1 MEESSSAGSAGDDTD
16 SAGEAASAAGEV
28 STSPVSDAEESS
40 SGVSPLLGG
49 STCGSSG
56 ESESGVTGLTSLMLR
71 PSWERGCGCIVIHH
85 PQDDQMRPGR
95 ISPATI
101 HNSPQNSTLA

>member
-28 STSPVSDAEESS
+28 STSPISDAEDSS
-40 SGVSPLLGG
+40 SGVSALMGG
-49 STCGSSG
+49 SICGSSG

-95 ISPATI
+95 IAPATI
-101 HNSPQNSTLA
+101 RNSPQNSTLA